1 MDEQL
6 YSEVEN
12 LIEDIATLHND
23 YKYVLDK
30 TQLIELSKVAALQE
44 ILAELEEIKRIT
56 DNIYDAI

>member
-23 YKYVLDK
+23 YKYALGK
-30 TQLIELSKVAALQE
+30 TQLIELSKVAVLQE